1 MKAMPDT
8 PMPEPVAADMPER
21 VAAAPLDEA
30 AARVGDRWKL
40 LIVAA
45 LLDGS
50 RRFNQLQEELPARI
64 ASNVLAQR
72 LKDLERE
79 GLVVSRPYSRR
90 PLRVA
95 YQLTASG
102 LELAGALRLLAQWG
116 ARRAGEAGALRHA
129 ACGTPMEARWYC
141 PTCARLV
148 DDDEP
153 PGELRFV

>member
-1 MKAMPDT
+1 MS
-8 PMPEPVAADMPER
+8 EPPVE
-21 VAAAPLDEA
+21 AAPLDEA

-45 LLDGS
+45 LLEGS
-50 RRFNQLQEELPARI
+50 RRFNELQEGLPARI

-102 LELAGALRLLAQWG
+102 LELAGALRLLAQGG
-116 ARRAGEAGALRHA
+116 ADAQALQDRLRHA
-129 ACGTPMEARWYC
+129 AAGQDRRDRAMQQLPQAGAAVLAQ
-141 PTCARLV
+141 P
-148 DDDEP
+148 P
-153 PGELRFV
+153 PGRQGQLV